1 MSSLLPKRSVQGLVK
16 ASLAVFL
23 VVVALLAINQ
33 LTSPEQ
39 SRTIDLDEV
48 NRLNQH
54 VADVSDDDDPGDK
67 MDWVD
72 WDFVLQEAS
81 RYDRAFNPL

>member
-1 MSSLLPKRSVQGLVK
+1 ML
-16 ASLAVFL
+16 L

-48 NRLNQH
+48 NRPNQH
-54 VADVSDDDDPGDK
+54 VADVSDDDDPVDK

-81 RYDRAFNPL
+81 R

>member
-1 MSSLLPKRSVQGLVK
+1 MSILLPKRSVQGLVK
-16 ASLAVFL
+16 ASLAVLL

-48 NRLNQH
+48 NRPNQH
-54 VADVSDDDDPGDK
+54 VADVSDDDDPVDK

-81 RYDRAFNPL
+81 R